1 MLRTNSENYRSDT
14 KLVDAFSVETKKAI
28 VSMAKILGFSIP
40 TKLCKKDFVEAMVA
54 TIVETP
60 DLLLSKLSYYELI
73 LLKRLVE
80 AEPNQYIE
88 EPAPI
93 CNICLQST
101 NLVAFDDLG
110 GRNSRIRYM
119 ICDEFREAIA
129 PFLDHYLTSP
139 DYTRRYQFEQ
149 FILGVLN
156 LYGIVTYQQ
165 LYKVL
170 DRYENEFPL
179 SIGDVNDY
187 MQNSTLIKSL
197 TISVDDGDVCEANLI
212 SPFSLDPEL
221 LMMQIDQRPEVKKYK
236 TFSLKEVMAA
246 GTQPLP
252 QLMTPEACELRTL
265 LVQDLSQSADE
276 AEHSIHMF
284 WRYVQFGTNFKSLV
298 DTLTKGKVETKKELQ
313 HCIRV
318 LVNFNN
324 HCPRW
329 YLKGHYPSE
338 VSLLM
343 SEFWSGI
350 VQKESVYP
358 DLFAN
363 KEVGRNDPCPC
374 GSGKK
379 YKKCCSGN

>member
-1 MLRTNSENYRSDT
+1 MLRIKSEDYKSET
-14 KLVDAFSVETKKAI
+14 KLVDTFCVETKKLI
-28 VSMAKILGFSIP
+28 VEMARILGFSIP
-40 TKLCKKDFVEAMVA
+40 AKLCKKDFVEAMVA
-54 TIVETP
+54 TIVGTP
-60 DLLLSKLSYYELI
+60 ELLLSKLSYYELI

-80 AEPNQYIE
+80 AGPNQYIE

-93 CNICLQST
+93 CSICLQST
-101 NLVAFDDLG
+101 NLVAFDNLG
-110 GRNSRIRYM
+110 GKNNRVRYM

-139 DYTRRYQFEQ
+139 VYARRYQLEQ
-149 FILGVLN
+149 FIYGVVN
-156 LYGIVTYQQ
+156 LYGIITYTQ
-165 LYKVL
+165 LYNLIDK
-170 DRYENEFPL
+170 YENEFPL
-179 SIGDVNDY
+179 SIEDISDY
-187 MQNSTLIKSL
+187 MRNSTLINSL
-197 TISVDDGDVCEANLI
+197 TISVDDGGIEANLI

-221 LMMQIDQRPEVKKYK
+221 LMMQIDQRPEVKSYK
-236 TFSLKEVMAA
+236 KFSLKEVLAA

-252 QLMTPEACELRTL
+252 QLINPEAYELRTL
-265 LVQDLSQSADE
+265 LVQDLSQSTDD
-276 AEHSIHMF
+276 AECSLHQI
-284 WRYVQFGTNFKSLV
+284 WRYLQIGTNFKSLV
-298 DTLTKGKVETKKELQ
+298 DAMTKGKVESKKELK
-313 HCIRV
+313 HCIQV
-318 LVNFNN
+318 FANFNN

-379 YKKCCSGN
+379 YKKCCGGN